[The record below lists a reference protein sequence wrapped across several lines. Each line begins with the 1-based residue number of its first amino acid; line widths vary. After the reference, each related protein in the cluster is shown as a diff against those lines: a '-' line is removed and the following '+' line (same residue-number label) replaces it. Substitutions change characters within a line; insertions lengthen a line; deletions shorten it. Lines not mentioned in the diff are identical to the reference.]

1 MKEYGLMKE
10 TESKTESHLLI
21 DIFKKKQGGR

>member
-1 MKEYGLMKE
+1 MKEYGLIKK
-10 TESKTESHLLI
+10 TESKTKPHSLI